1 MALEKGPDGIFSVWC
16 LLLNHEM
23 NFEIYIVAVIW
34 ICPSLLTKQSQA
46 CTISKEAIAMIF
58 IAKTLDAMKLFL
70 DQVKIYGNKSSI
82 F

>member
-34 ICPSLLTKQSQA
+34 IFPVYSQD
-46 CTISKEAIAMIF
+46 K
-58 IAKTLDAMKLFL
+58 AKLAQFL
-70 DQVKIYGNKSSI
+70 KKRLH
-82 F
+82 